1 MSPIY
6 IERTHM
12 TTEKC
17 FENAKSILVSDILGL
32 IQKLYTEALV
42 VPQGLLETE
51 ITMPQ
56 LRVLLLLRLNGPLSM
71 GVISRKLCIGLA
83 TLTGIVDRLVRQGF
97 VERETPPDNRRVVIC
112 HLTGKGI
119 SHYESLWQFTTDKI
133 AELLDGV
140 DNEGLS
146 VIRNG
151 FCILEKSAASKSAA
165 IENTNRI

>member
-1 MSPIY
+1 
-6 IERTHM
+6 M
-12 TTEKC
+12 TPETCSED
-17 FENAKSILVSDILGL
+17 AKFVLVKDILGF

-56 LRVLLLLRLNGPLSM
+56 LQVLLLLRQHGPLSM
-71 GVISRKLCIGLA
+71 GIISKKLCVGLA

-112 HLTGKGI
+112 HLTPKGND
-119 SHYESLWQFTTDKI
+119 HYQSLWQFTTDKV

-146 VIRNG
+146 IIRNG
-151 FCILEKSAASKSAA
+151 FCQLEKSIANKLTAAES
-165 IENTNRI
+165 TDRI